1 MAEFVGAY
9 AASHAP
15 NLGRYW
21 NDFPA
26 PLRERL
32 TAAYLAVGAR
42 IKAARPDVL
51 IVVSPDHWVNFFINN
66 LPAICVGVGEESD
79 GPPEP
84 FMQAFQREIPGAPGL
99 GRHLLEHALAHD
111 FEPSSSHRLI
121 LDHGFCLPLE
131 KMQFA
136 ALPPI
141 LPIIINSLEPPMMSL
156 NRCAEWGRMIVDAIR
171 TYPGSERVAILATG
185 GLSHSIGEATMG
197 VIEADM
203 DARIIALLHAGEVS
217 PLVDYLEERLKT
229 AGNGGHELRNWV
241 VAQAAAGG
249 KGFELI
255 DYFPVEPVYV
265 GCAWAAWNV
274 GQEK

>member
-1 MAEFVGAY
+1 MAEFVGSF

-21 NDFPA
+21 DDFPA

-32 TAAYLAVGAR
+32 TRAYLAVGDR
-42 IKAARPDVL
+42 IRAARPDVL
-51 IVVSPDHWVNFFINN
+51 IVVSPDHWVNFFLDN

-84 FMQAFQREIPGAPGL
+84 FMQAFPRVIPGAPSLGL
-99 GRHLLEHALAHD
+99 HLLQYALAHD
-111 FEPSSSHRLI
+111 FEPSHSHRLI
-121 LDHGFCLPLE
+121 LDHGFCLPLQ
-131 KMQFA
+131 KMGLDP
-136 ALPPI
+136 LPPI

-156 NRCAEWGRMIVDAIR
+156 RRCAEWGRMIVDAIAA
-171 TYPGSERVAILATG
+171 YPGAERVAILATG

-203 DARIIALLHAGEVS
+203 DARIIELLRAADVTG
-217 PLVDYLEERLKT
+217 LTGYLEQRLKT

-241 VAQAAAGG
+241 VAQSAAGG
-249 KGFELI
+249 RGFELI

-265 GCAWAAWNV
+265 GCAWAAWKV
-274 GQEK
+274 E